1 MTSIFDLVHDY
12 IDRFYLDVEI
22 EKDEKIAIHRDI
34 KRLLKR
40 GWCAEDI
47 QRRFRQVDR
56 SPNMRS
62 QVRKR
67 IGTQVRKLFDQLKP
81 ESQNLLSPSI
91 FYYHNALRLTSR
103 PPKRQ
108 FNIDEGTFVRIN
120 DPYFLEMRASFT
132 VEELVAYYARQFGMR
147 LHRQEYSRYI
157 GSFNWLLGMYD
168 VELILFMIDES
179 ANMVKAE
186 NYKPP
191 RKPMDID
198 KYKADAIRTR
208 ERKRS
213 EAVIAGVNEV
223 VRRKRTRSS

>member
-1 MTSIFDLVHDY
+1 MTSIFDLVQDY
-12 IDRFYLDVEI
+12 IDRFYEDVAVDKE
-22 EKDEKIAIHRDI
+22 EKVAIHREI
-34 KRLLKR
+34 RRLLRR

-47 QRRFRQVDR
+47 QRRFVQVER
-56 SPNMRS
+56 TPAIRK
-62 QVRKR
+62 QVRQR
-67 IGTQVRKLFDQLKP
+67 IGTEVRKLFNQQTP
-81 ESQNLLSPSI
+81 TSQNLLSPSV
-91 FYYHNALRLTSR
+91 FYYHNALRLTSK

-120 DPYFLEMRASFT
+120 DPYFLEMRASYT
-132 VEELVAYYARQFGMR
+132 VEELVEYYARQFSMK
-147 LHRQEYSRYI
+147 LHRQEYSRYV

-186 NYKPP
+186 NYRPP

-213 EAVIAGVNEV
+213 EAVVAGVNKI